1 MNYLTLENVS
11 KSFGDKVLF
20 RDLNLQI
27 NRGEKV
33 ALVARNGAGKS
44 TLLKVVAGLE
54 APEGENARLLLH
66 RDIRLGYLPQEPQ
79 LDERQTVLEV
89 AFSADNPLLQALR
102 EYEQALLLPERRERL
117 QNAIARLDD
126 LQAWDAEARAKEILF
141 RFGIT
146 QLDQPVGE
154 LSGGQR
160 KRLALARLLIEEPD
174 FLVLDEPTNHLDMDM
189 IEWLENYLQAPNRT
203 LLMVTH
209 DRYFLERVC
218 DTILELD
225 RGTLFR
231 YPGNY
236 SEFLRRKATRHE
248 VESAELE
255 KTRKLLRH
263 ELEWIRRMPKARGT
277 KAKARVDRFHQL
289 QEKASVR
296 QERQEVQIDFEGSRL
311 GGKILECHNLS
322 KSFSELKIVEGFD
335 YKFKKGE
342 RVGIVGPNGVGKTTF
357 LRLLTGELRPDGGK
371 VVIGG
376 TVRFGYYTQEGI
388 QLDEDKRVIEVVRAI
403 AEYIPLE
410 KGRKLTAEQLL
421 ERFLFDRRQQ
431 QVYVSQLSGGEKRRL
446 HLLTVLMQNPNFLLL
461 DEPTNDLDILTLNV
475 LEDWLL
481 RFPGCVVIVTHD
493 RFFLDKIAHHLFLFT
508 GNGHIKDFNG
518 TYQDYRRYIKEL
530 ERETRRAERREAEKR
545 NASQPAPKPGLSP
558 EQRRELKRLERQL
571 QKLEERKT
579 EILERF
585 AAGTT
590 DAEEI
595 ARLSVELKELES
607 QIEEKES
614 RWMELADLA

>member
-1 MNYLTLENVS
+1 MNYLTLENVG

-27 NRGEKV
+27 NKGEKV

-66 RDIRLGYLPQEPQ
+66 RDIRLGYLPQEPL

-102 EYEQALLLPERRERL
+102 DYEQALLLPDQRERL
-117 QNAIARLDD
+117 QNAMARLDD
-126 LQAWDAEARAKEILF
+126 LQAWDFEARVKEILF
-141 RFGIT
+141 KLDIT

-236 SEFLRRKATRHE
+236 SEFLERKASRHE

-255 KTRKLLRH
+255 KTRKLLRR

-277 KAKARVDRFHQL
+277 KAKARVDKFHQL
-289 QEKASVR
+289 QEKAATKLDRAEVR
-296 QERQEVQIDFEGSRL
+296 IDFEGSRL

-322 KSFSELKIVEGFD
+322 KSFGELKIVEGFD

-376 TVRFGYYTQEGI
+376 TVRFGYYTQQGI
-388 QLDEDKRVIEVVRAI
+388 QLDEDKRVIDVVRAI

-493 RFFLDKIAHHLFLFT
+493 RFFLDKIAHHLFVFT
-508 GNGHIKDFNG
+508 GDGHIKDFNG
-518 TYQDYRRYIKEL
+518 TYQDYRRYVKEL
-530 ERETRRAERREAEKR
+530 EREARRSERLESEKR
-545 NASQPAPKPGLSP
+545 KSHEPAPKPGLSP
-558 EQRRELKRLERQL
+558 EQRRELKRLERQI
-571 QKLEERKT
+571 QKLEERRT

-590 DAEEI
+590 DAAEI
-595 ARLSVELKELES
+595 ARLSAELKELES
-607 QIEEKES
+607 QI
-614 RWMELADLA
+614 